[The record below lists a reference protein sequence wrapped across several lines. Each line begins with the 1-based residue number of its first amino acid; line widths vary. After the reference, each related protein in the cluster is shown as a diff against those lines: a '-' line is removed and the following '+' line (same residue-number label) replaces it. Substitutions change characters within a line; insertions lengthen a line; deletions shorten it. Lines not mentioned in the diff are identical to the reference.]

1 MNYNFER
8 NRINQYIKFYND
20 TNRKLKKLGGS
31 TKEIINLNQDLQK
44 EDYQPNKFFY
54 HPTFYP
60 QPIMSNQYITTDP
73 NLKSINDSKQS
84 NIQKIDRDIYNS
96 DKNIEKADFSN
107 MSVAK
112 SGKEFRNKFLNLQ
125 IQSQEAIKKLKAEN
139 TELKDEIKKLEE
151 LTNKNL

>member
-54 HPTFYP
+54 PPTFYP
-60 QPIMSNQYITTDP
+60 QPIMSYQYITTDP

-84 NIQKIDRDIYNS
+84 NIQKIDRDIDNS

-112 SGKEFRNKFLNLQ
+112 SGKEFRNKFLNYQ
-125 IQSQEAIKKLKAEN
+125 IQSKEAIDKLIAEN
-139 TELKDEIKKLEE
+139 NQLKDKITELTE